1 MKILG
6 ISSILGSINF
16 VITILKMK
24 HPDLP
29 TMKMP
34 LFVWA
39 VLVTSFMAIVSMPT
53 FSAAMV
59 MTYTD
64 RLGVSGFF
72 NPAMELITFYEVF
85 SVF

>member
-1 MKILG
+1 
-6 ISSILGSINF
+6 
-16 VITILKMK
+16 MK